1 MCWYLMDSHL
11 ERRDVPDLDR
21 MLVVLQHSVHDR
33 VSFTV
38 DPPLREY
45 IFCMLFT
52 FKSYVYRHL
61 VHDEVEDIR
70 QELEIVALR
79 YMINKTWSEET
90 DIIDK
95 LGMLRILAE
104 LSKNAFNRETLLLVD
119 SLSLGILIHNSNSY
133 IFWYF
138 IFVLKKILIN

>member
-1 MCWYLMDSHL
+1 MCWYLIDSHL

-21 MLVVLQHSVHDR
+21 MLVVLQHSVNDR
-33 VSFTV
+33 TAFTV

-52 FKSYVYRHL
+52 FKTFVYKHL
-61 VHDEVEDIR
+61 VHDEGEDLR
-70 QELEIVALR
+70 QEMEIIALR

-90 DIIDK
+90 DIIVK
-95 LGMLRILAE
+95 LGMLRILTE

-119 SLSLGILIHNSNSY
+119 ALSLGIVFN
-133 IFWYF
+133 YF
-138 IFVLKKILIN
+138 DFVTFYL